1 VEFTSTA
8 HGPHDI
14 RQALTPDE
22 VQAACERAFGHDI
35 VVESAHEMSGGA
47 FNSTYLIHLAGR
59 APVVLRVAP
68 PPGCDLPWHE
78 AHLMR
83 HEHAILPYLASIAPL
98 MPTTLMIDFTHLVL
112 PRDYLL
118 QSFMPGEQWKGIADQ
133 LSPQDEERLWREL
146 ARILQTIHGVEGE
159 AFGVPDPARQ
169 FPTWSA
175 TVLDWLARSL
185 ADAQRAGLDTENIQ
199 RLRELAQARPDL
211 LDEISVPRLLHGDLW
226 PVNILVE
233 RGERGESGESGE
245 SGERGARISAVLDSD
260 RVSWGDPLADW
271 TFYLLPRR
279 TTERIQAIF
288 WDEYGARETT
298 LGARFRA
305 GVYEGLHISN
315 VLSDMRR
322 NGRMDLEPQSQGELR
337 AIVAALQAMR

>member
-1 VEFTSTA
+1 VEFTGLA

-22 VQAACERAFGHDI
+22 VQAACECAFGHDI

-47 FNSTYLIHLAGR
+47 FNSTYLIRLANR

-98 MPTTLMIDFTHLVL
+98 LPTTLMIDFTHVVL
-112 PRDYLL
+112 PRDYLF
-118 QSFMPGEQWKGIADQ
+118 QTFMPGEQWKGIADQ
-133 LSPQDEERLWREL
+133 LSPQDEERLWRGL
-146 ARILQTIHGVEGE
+146 ARILRTIHGVQGE
-159 AFGVPDPARQ
+159 IFGHPDPRRQ

-185 ADAQRAGLDTENIQ
+185 ADAQRAGLDTRDIQ
-199 RLRELAQARPDL
+199 RLRELAQARADL
-211 LDEISVPRLLHGDLW
+211 LDKISVPRLLHGDLW

-233 RGERGESGESGE
+233 RGEG
-245 SGERGARISAVLDSD
+245 GARISAVLDSD
-260 RVSWGDPLADW
+260 RVARGDPFADW
-271 TFYLLPRR
+271 TFYLLPRG
-279 TTERIQAIF
+279 TTERVQAIF
-288 WDEYGARETT
+288 WDQYGARETT

-315 VLSDMRR
+315 VLTDMRR
-322 NGRMDLEPQSQGELR
+322 NGRMDLESQSQGELR
-337 AIVAALQAMR
+337 AIVAALREMQ